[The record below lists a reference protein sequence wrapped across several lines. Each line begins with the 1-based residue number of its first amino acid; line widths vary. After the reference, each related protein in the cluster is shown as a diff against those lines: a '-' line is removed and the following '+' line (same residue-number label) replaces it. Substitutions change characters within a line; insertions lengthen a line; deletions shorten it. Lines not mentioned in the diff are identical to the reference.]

1 MEKVR
6 LGIIGMGNM
15 GSGHAK
21 NLMDGKVPEIEI
33 TAVADRKESRRQ
45 WCKENL
51 PENVKI
57 FEEGKDLIAAEDVC
71 DAVLIAVPHYQH
83 PELSIDALQHNLHVM
98 CEKPAGVYTKQVR
111 EMNEVAKKTNRSTR
125 EPTVYT
131 ARCMS

>member
-71 DAVLIAVPHYQH
+71 DAVLINKIDVLPYFDFDM
-83 PELSIDALQHNLHVM
+83 ELVKKYIHQRNPKAEIFPVSAKTGEGIEAWTTWL
-98 CEKPAGVYTKQVR
+98 KKQVTDW
-111 EMNEVAKKTNRSTR
+111 KS
-125 EPTVYT
+125 
-131 ARCMS
+131 

>member
-71 DAVLIAVPHYQH
+71 DAVLINKIDVLPYFDSDRSST
-83 PELSIDALQHNLHVM
+83 LSASGA
-98 CEKPAGVYTKQVR
+98 EY
-111 EMNEVAKKTNRSTR
+111 
-125 EPTVYT
+125 
-131 ARCMS
+131 

>member
-51 PENVKI
+51 PDNLTI
-57 FEEGKDLIAAEDVC
+57 F
-71 DAVLIAVPHYQH
+71 
-83 PELSIDALQHNLHVM
+83 
-98 CEKPAGVYTKQVR
+98 
-111 EMNEVAKKTNRSTR
+111 
-125 EPTVYT
+125 
-131 ARCMS
+131 

>member
-21 NLMDGKVPEIEI
+21 NLMDAKVPEIEI

-57 FEEGKDLIAAEDVC
+57 FEEGQTFEI
-71 DAVLIAVPHYQH
+71 
-83 PELSIDALQHNLHVM
+83 SINV
-98 CEKPAGVYTKQVR
+98 
-111 EMNEVAKKTNRSTR
+111 
-125 EPTVYT
+125 
-131 ARCMS
+131 

>member
-57 FEEGKDLIAAEDVC
+57 FEEGKAINKKNDV
-71 DAVLIAVPHYQH
+71 YF
-83 PELSIDALQHNLHVM
+83 
-98 CEKPAGVYTKQVR
+98 
-111 EMNEVAKKTNRSTR
+111 EVN
-125 EPTVYT
+125 PIV
-131 ARCMS
+131 